1 MDQPYRA
8 SQAGV
13 RVDLVVRG
21 MCMLRPGM
29 PRLSERIRVR
39 SILGRFL
46 EHSRIYRFGAGPDTA
61 EWVRRRLREAQAER
75 GRPDVA
81 AKLAA
86 IQAAYRHAEAPAP
99 DIEQMLDEIEA
110 GYLADP
116 SAS

>member
-1 MDQPYRA
+1 MVDQPYRA

-13 RVDLVVRG
+13 RVDLVMRG

-61 EWVRRRLREAQAER
+61 EWVRRSRSVDTPLLAPREELLRRAQTQT
-75 GRPDVA
+75 G
-81 AKLAA
+81 
-86 IQAAYRHAEAPAP
+86 
-99 DIEQMLDEIEA
+99 
-110 GYLADP
+110 
-116 SAS
+116 